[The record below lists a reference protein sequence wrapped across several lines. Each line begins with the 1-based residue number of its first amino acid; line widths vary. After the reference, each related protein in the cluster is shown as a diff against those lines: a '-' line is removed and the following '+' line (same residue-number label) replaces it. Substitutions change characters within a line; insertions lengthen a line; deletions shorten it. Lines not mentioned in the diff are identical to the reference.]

1 MKHTHFFEYAL
12 QSLCYI
18 SDQILKRGQILFYQW
33 LNPLTSASHY
43 LLDITD
49 KSSFDKA
56 MSYIKE
62 LTETNPVSL
71 FHHSCTTTP
80 TTTAI
85 FQFLQV
91 V

>member
-1 MKHTHFFEYAL
+1 MFLNTPFKVFV
-12 QSLCYI
+12 I
-18 SDQILKRGQILFYQW
+18 SVIKSSNGQILFYRW
-33 LNPLTSASHY
+33 LNPLTSASQY

-62 LTETNPVSL
+62 LTEANPVSL
-71 FHHSCTTTP
+71 FEHSRSTTP